1 MRPWEGESVTEKE
14 AKIVLSD
21 DTNLM
26 HIAAIV
32 TLSAFIAVLGWFIY
46 ELVGLEGATTFGI
59 IMILPAVLGIILLS
73 AFLGRTVMSAI
84 MFAGDIEDCDY
95 VDLLTAGTDA
105 DALDEE
111 DKYGIWNMYE
121 SGADG
126 EYMSAEWE
134 RLGVSGRRSLK
145 RQVSAL
151 GSAFAQ

>member
-1 MRPWEGESVTEKE
+1 MLTT
-14 AKIVLSD
+14 IL
-21 DTNLM
+21 LM
-26 HIAAIV
+26 VALNVFIAA
-32 TLSAFIAVLGWFIY
+32 FGWFIY
-46 ELVGLEGATTFGI
+46 VLVRFEGATTFGI
-59 IMILPAVLGIILLS
+59 IMILLFVLGMILLS
-73 AFLGRTVMSAI
+73 AMLGRTVMSAI
-84 MFAGDIEDCDY
+84 MFAGDMEDCDY

-111 DKYGIWNMYE
+111 DKYGMWNMYE

-151 GSAFAQ
+151 VPAFAQ